1 MPKVVL
7 DTSVIVE
14 YIDLMGRY
22 HRQAEAIFTGV
33 LAGKLEAVIPH
44 PVLAETYYVAARVYA
59 ASGAPDPERIAG
71 ELVRWLVALPAV
83 EVAEGAELA
92 VEAGSLKLKLGL
104 TLTDCY
110 VLAAAKLA
118 GGRAVFRSRE
128 AGMSRVAGQL
138 KEYGA
143 VFLEDYA

>member
-1 MPKVVL
+1 MARVAL
-7 DTSVIVE
+7 DTGVVVE
-14 YIDLMGRY
+14 YIDLKGRY
-22 HRQAEAIFTGV
+22 HRQAEAIFTSV

-59 ASGAPDPERIAG
+59 ASGAPDPERRAG
-71 ELVRWLVALPAV
+71 ELVKWLVALPAV
-83 EVAEGAELA
+83 EVVEGAELA

-104 TLTDCY
+104 ALTDCY

-128 AGMSRVAGQL
+128 AEMSRVAGQL

-143 VFLEDYA
+143 IFLEDYG